1 MRFEDIK
8 QVLNEAPMPPSELR
22 MQLLQEKKQKDYQE
36 RLEKEKQE
44 KIEREKLEKQRLER
58 ERVEREKME
67 KNRKERERLEQELKE
82 KENRIFGNKNKPR
95 LFENDQDKSP
105 LTRQHASKPF
115 LNYSP
120 YTPGPNILSRNK
132 PEVYGAHAQT
142 PNVEKRNNFNFFQR
156 NEVKR
161 NEVKPVFYAAPG
173 KEVISELNVKRDVS
187 PIRDLLARREERKN
201 TDSADRVNNS
211 GTDSSKPISSERNLG
226 ENNENLIG
234 LPHFRVEETK
244 SDKTERNHRI
254 SESPRDVQVV
264 KSKPE
269 ASSFKEKEKEN
280 EKRKKVYSKE
290 PKESSRR
297 KEREEVKEVLVK
309 NDSNKNSDGK
319 ETKVVEMRNRLD
331 EERKKMRE
339 DINIKKVRKLH

>member
-22 MQLLQEKKQKDYQE
+22 LQLLQEKKQKDYQD

-44 KIEREKLEKQRLER
+44 KLEREKLEKQRLER
-58 ERVEREKME
+58 ERIEREKME

-82 KENRIFGNKNKPR
+82 KENRIFGNKNRPR

-105 LTRQHASKPF
+105 MSRQHPSKPF

-120 YTPGPNILSRNK
+120 YTPGPNLLNRNK

-142 PNVEKRNNFNFFQR
+142 PNIEKRNNFNFFQR
-156 NEVKR
+156 NDVKR

-187 PIRDLLARREERKN
+187 PIRDLLARREERRN
-201 TDSADRVNNS
+201 NDSSDNKVNNS
-211 GTDSSKPISSERNLG
+211 AGTDSSKPISSERNLNDNKEDFG
-226 ENNENLIG
+226 G
-234 LPHFRVEETK
+234 LAQFRVEETK
-244 SDKTERNHRI
+244 SDKTDRNHKV
-254 SESPRDVQVV
+254 SESPRDAHIV
-264 KSKPE
+264 KTRAE
-269 ASSFKEKEKEN
+269 TSSFKEKEN
-280 EKRKKVYSKE
+280 ERKKKVYSKE
-290 PKESSRR
+290 PSRK
-297 KEREEVKEVLVK
+297 KEREETREIVSK
-309 NDSNKNSDGK
+309 NEKNEMNKNSDGK
-319 ETKVVEMRNRLD
+319 EGKVIEMRNRLD

-339 DINIKKVRKLH
+339 DINLKKVR